1 MDEPLP
7 KNDTGL
13 MIWLSEILIE
23 EYQLTSFIE
32 LQTAVRARAAGGER
46 FFGIDIKPQF
56 ADTPSNWESVLESVF
71 TARL

>member
-1 MDEPLP
+1 
-7 KNDTGL
+7 

-23 EYQLTSFIE
+23 EYQLESFND
-32 LQTAVRARAAGGER
+32 LQAAVKQRAKSGER

-56 ADTPSNWESVLESVF
+56 ADTPANWESMLESIF